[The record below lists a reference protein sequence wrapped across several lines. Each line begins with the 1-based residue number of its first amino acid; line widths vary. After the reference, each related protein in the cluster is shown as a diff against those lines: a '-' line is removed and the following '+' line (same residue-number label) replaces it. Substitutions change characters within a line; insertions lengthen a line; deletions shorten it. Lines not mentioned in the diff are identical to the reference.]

1 MSMVASIQ
9 IGTAATYYAR
19 EYYHGGE
26 RLLLARWFAPA
37 ANFGVTDG
45 AAVDID
51 LFCQLHAGVDA
62 AGASLLTTSGRTVEG
77 VDITFSPGKSISLYY
92 GLTDDKKNQQDI
104 LAAHHKAVRAAL
116 TALNTEAI
124 YARRGHNGLVRQKVD
139 VTAALFTH
147 DTARVEQH
155 LDGSVFADPQIH
167 THAVMLNLA
176 LRQSDG
182 TVGGID
188 TRLGPSKLMAGAVY
202 HAHLAYELSLLG
214 FKIQEIGRNGMFEV
228 GFEPQIRKFFS
239 ARRNQVVD
247 ELAEIGLD
255 TASAPA
261 LAAAA
266 ALKTRRNKGP
276 DLGDE
281 RFSLWRSKATGL
293 GFDVGHCVERL
304 RSQENARGLGDEHD
318 FAKALALIPERL
330 TEFEATFARKD
341 LVRAVANAY
350 VGTSV
355 DPAGILRSVD
365 QLIKTAA
372 VVEIRRDPLNEPV
385 YSTPEM
391 IRLERET
398 LDLARELADRQW
410 QGVDA
415 GGLQQKILAAG
426 LSDEQS
432 KAAIALAGGSALA
445 LFSGKAGTG
454 KNHTLKPLI
463 EKARADG
470 YRVIFASTAWRTVE
484 MGTAELD
491 GVEGRALDSWFAIA
505 KSGGNFI
512 DDRTVLVV
520 DEAGQ
525 LGVRA
530 THAIL
535 SEALRCGRR
544 SGQPKVIL
552 CGDAAQLKPIAA
564 GAGLDLVRHSA
575 EEAAVHRV
583 VRQRDH
589 AMRRVV
595 EQLSRGEVVSAYDAL
610 EEQGCVVNVANRKLA
625 VSTAVDTWFAAR
637 ESRRGASH
645 LLVARTNETV
655 RALNNEVRKRLR
667 RDGQLLGDNIVVVAG
682 TSSGDSFNLA
692 LAAGDRIRF
701 GRRCAIGRHR
711 VINGTTAKIEH
722 IERQDD
728 IHALITARVGR
739 QRISFTTAQLLDDKG
754 NIRLAHDYATTV
766 YAAQGLTAE
775 SCTVALDPS
784 YDQNSLYVA
793 ASRARGQTTLVV
805 DVAAID
811 AIVIADR
818 PYSARQSEVTVGERR
833 ATLLARLSRAQHKTT
848 TLEPADFARG
858 AERSATIP
866 DGPKRRI
873 KKELSHEL

>member
-1 MSMVASIQ
+1 MVASIQ
-9 IGTAATYYAR
+9 IGTAATYYTR
-19 EYYHGGE
+19 EYFHGGE
-26 RLLLARWFAPA
+26 RLLSAAWFAPA
-37 ANFGVTDG
+37 ANFGVNDG

-51 LFCQLHAGVDA
+51 LFSQLHGGVDA

-92 GLTDDKKNQQDI
+92 GLTADKKKQQEL

-124 YARRGHNGLVRQKVD
+124 YARRGRNGLVREKVD

-147 DTARVEQH
+147 DTARPEQH

-176 LRQSDG
+176 LRESDG
-182 TVGGID
+182 TIGGID

-214 FKIQEIGRNGMFEV
+214 FKIQEIGRNGMFEI

-247 ELAEIGLD
+247 ELAEMGLD
-255 TASAPA
+255 SASAPA

-266 ALKTRRNKGP
+266 ALKTRRNKGK

-281 RFSLWRSKATGL
+281 RFSLWQTKATELGL
-293 GFDVGHCVERL
+293 DVGHCVERL
-304 RSQENARGLGDEHD
+304 RSQENARGLGDARE
-318 FAKALALIPERL
+318 FAKALSLIPERL

-365 QLIKTAA
+365 QLIETAA

-398 LDLARELADRQW
+398 LDLARKLADRQW

-415 GGLQQKILAAG
+415 GGLQQKILAEE
-426 LSDEQS
+426 LSAEQS
-432 KAAIALAGGSALA
+432 GAAITLAGGSALT

-463 EKARADG
+463 AQMRSDG

-491 GVEGRALDSWFAIA
+491 GVEGRALDSWFALA
-505 KSGGNFI
+505 KNGGKFI
-512 DDRTVLVV
+512 DDRTVLIV

-535 SEALRCGRR
+535 SEALRCGGR

-552 CGDAAQLKPIAA
+552 CGDEAQLKPIAA
-564 GAGLDLVRHSA
+564 GSVEIVRHLA
-575 EEAAVHRV
+575 EEAALHKV

-610 EEQGCVVNVANRKLA
+610 DEQGCVVNVTNRKLA

-637 ESRRGASH
+637 ENRPGASH

-667 RDGQLLGDNIVVVAG
+667 RDGQLQGKNIVVVAG

-701 GRRCAIGRHR
+701 GRRCAIGRRR

-728 IHALITARVGR
+728 VHARITARIGR
-739 QRISFTTAQLLDDKG
+739 QRVSFTTAQLVDEKG

-833 ATLLARLSRAQHKTT
+833 ATLLARLCRAQHKTT
-848 TLEPADFARG
+848 TLEPADFARR

-866 DGPKRRI
+866 DGPQRRI

>member
-1 MSMVASIQ
+1 MVASIQ
-9 IGTAATYYAR
+9 IGTAATYYTR
-19 EYYHGGE
+19 EYFHGGE
-26 RLLLARWFAPA
+26 RLLSAAWFAPA
-37 ANFGVTDG
+37 ANFGVNDG

-51 LFCQLHAGVDA
+51 LFSQLHAGVDA

-92 GLTDDKKNQQDI
+92 GLTADKKKQQEL
-104 LAAHHKAVRAAL
+104 LAAHHKAVRASL

-139 VTAALFTH
+139 LTAALFTH
-147 DTARVEQH
+147 DTARPEQH

-176 LRQSDG
+176 LRESDG
-182 TVGGID
+182 TIGGID

-214 FKIQEIGRNGMFEV
+214 FKIQEIGRNGMFEI

-247 ELAEIGLD
+247 ELAEMGLD
-255 TASAPA
+255 SASAPA
-261 LAAAA
+261 WAAAA
-266 ALKTRRNKGP
+266 ALKTRRNKGK

-281 RFSLWRSKATGL
+281 RFSLWQSKATELGL
-293 GFDVGHCVERL
+293 DVGHCVERL
-304 RSQENARGLGDEHD
+304 RSQENACGLGDEHD
-318 FAKALALIPERL
+318 FAKALSLIPESL

-385 YSTPEM
+385 YSTPDM

-398 LDLARELADRQW
+398 LDLARTLADRQW
-410 QGVDA
+410 KGVDA

-426 LSDEQS
+426 LSAEQS
-432 KAAIALAGGSALA
+432 GAAIALAGGSALT

-463 EKARADG
+463 AQMRADG

-491 GVEGRALDSWFAIA
+491 GVEGRALDSWFALA
-505 KSGGNFI
+505 KNGGKFI
-512 DDRTVLVV
+512 DDRTVLIV

-535 SEALRCGRR
+535 SEALHCSSRG
-544 SGQPKVIL
+544 GQPKVIF
-552 CGDAAQLKPIAA
+552 CGDEAQLKPIAA
-564 GAGLDLVRHSA
+564 GSVEIVRHLA
-575 EEAAVHRV
+575 EEAALHKV

-610 EEQGCVVNVANRKLA
+610 DEQGCVVSAANRKLA

-637 ESRRGASH
+637 ENRPGASH

-655 RALNNEVRKRLR
+655 RVLNNEVRKRLR
-667 RDGQLLGDNIVVVAG
+667 RDGQLQGKNIVVVAG

-739 QRISFTTAQLLDDKG
+739 KRISFTTAKLLDEKG

-848 TLEPADFARG
+848 TLEPADFARR

-866 DGPKRRI
+866 DGPQRRI

>member
-26 RLLLARWFAPA
+26 RQLAATWFARA
-37 ANFGVTDG
+37 GHFGVTDG
-45 AAVDID
+45 GAVDID
-51 LFCQLHAGVDA
+51 VFAQLHAGLDA
-62 AGASLLTTSGRTVEG
+62 QGTALLSTSGRTVEG
-77 VDITFSPGKSISLYY
+77 VDITFSPSKSVSLAYA
-92 GLTDDKKNQQDI
+92 LTTDKRLRQAI
-104 LAAHHKAVRAAL
+104 LTAHHKSVRAAL
-116 TALNTEAI
+116 TFLDDEVI
-124 YARRGHNGLVRQKVD
+124 FARRGHNGLVREKVSL
-139 VTAALFTH
+139 TAALFAH
-147 DTARVEQH
+147 DSARSEGH

-167 THAVMLNLA
+167 THAVCYNLA
-176 LRQSDG
+176 VRADG
-182 TVGGID
+182 TIGGID
-188 TRLGPSKLMAGAVY
+188 TRLGFFKLCVGGIY
-202 HAHLAYELSLLG
+202 HAHAAYELSKLG
-214 FKIQEIGRNGMFEV
+214 FAIQEIGRNGMFEI

-239 ARRNQVVD
+239 ARRNQVID

-276 DLGDE
+276 ELGDE
-281 RFSLWRSKATGL
+281 RFSLWQSKATELGL
-293 GFDVGHCVERL
+293 DVDHCVERL
-304 RSQENARGLGDEHD
+304 RNPENARALGDEHD
-318 FAKALALIPERL
+318 FANALSLIPERL

-350 VGTSV
+350 VGTCV

-385 YSTPEM
+385 YSTPDM

-398 LDLARELADRQW
+398 LDLAKRLVDRQW
-410 QGVDA
+410 RGVDA
-415 GGLQQKILAAG
+415 DGLKQKILAAG

-432 KAAIALAGGSALA
+432 VAAIALAAGSALT

-463 EKARADG
+463 AQMRADG

-491 GVEGRALDSWFAIA
+491 GVEGRALDSWFALA
-505 KSGGNFI
+505 KNGGKFI
-512 DDRTVLVV
+512 DDRTVLIV
-520 DEAGQ
+520 DEAAQ

-530 THAIL
+530 THTIL
-535 SEALRCGRR
+535 GEALRCSSRG
-544 SGQPKVIL
+544 GQPKVIL
-552 CGDAAQLKPIAA
+552 CGDEAQLKPIAA
-564 GAGLDLVRHSA
+564 GSVKIVRHLA
-575 EEAAVHRV
+575 EEATLHKV

-595 EQLSRGEVVSAYDAL
+595 EQLSRGEVVSAYEGL
-610 EEQGCVVNVANRKLA
+610 EEQGCVVHVDNRKLA
-625 VSTAVDTWFAAR
+625 VNTAVDTWFAAR
-637 ESRRGASH
+637 ENRPGADH

-655 RALNNEVRKRLR
+655 RALNNEVRKHLR
-667 RDGQLLGDNIVVVAG
+667 RDGQLQGKNIVVVAG

-701 GRRCAIGRHR
+701 GRRCAIGRRR

-728 IHALITARVGR
+728 VHALITARIGR
-739 QRISFTTAQLLDDKG
+739 QRVSFTTAQLVDDKG

-784 YDQNSLYVA
+784 YEQNSLYVA
-793 ASRARGQTTLVV
+793 ASRARGQTTLIV

-811 AIVIADR
+811 AIVVADR
-818 PYSARQSEVTVGERR
+818 PYNARQSEVTVGERR
-833 ATLLARLSRAQHKTT
+833 ATLLARLCRAQHKTT
-848 TLEPADFARG
+848 TLEPADFGKR
-858 AERSATIP
+858 AERSETIP

>member
-1 MSMVASIQ
+1 MVASIQ
-9 IGTAATYYAR
+9 IGTAATYYTR
-19 EYYHGGE
+19 EYFHGGE
-26 RLLLARWFAPA
+26 RLLSAAWFAPA
-37 ANFGVTDG
+37 ANFGVNDG

-51 LFCQLHAGVDA
+51 LFSQLHAGIDA

-92 GLTDDKKNQQDI
+92 GLTADKKKQQDI

-124 YARRGHNGLVRQKVD
+124 YARRGRNGLVRQKVD

-147 DTARVEQH
+147 DTARPEQH

-176 LRQSDG
+176 LRESDG
-182 TVGGID
+182 TIGGID

-214 FKIQEIGRNGMFEV
+214 FKIQEIGRNGMFEI

-247 ELAEIGLD
+247 ELAEMGLD
-255 TASAPA
+255 SASAPA

-266 ALKTRRNKGP
+266 ALKTRRNKGK

-281 RFSLWRSKATGL
+281 RFSLWRSKATELGL
-293 GFDVGHCVERL
+293 DVGHDVERL
-304 RSQENARGLGDEHD
+304 RSQENARGLGDEQD
-318 FAKALALIPERL
+318 FAKALSLIPGHL

-350 VGTSV
+350 VGTCV
-355 DPAGILRSVD
+355 DPTGILRNVD

-385 YSTPEM
+385 YSTPDM
-391 IRLERET
+391 IRLECET
-398 LDLARELADRQW
+398 LDLARKLAGRQW
-410 QGVDA
+410 KGVDA
-415 GGLQQKILAAG
+415 RGLQQKILAAG
-426 LSDEQS
+426 LSAEQS
-432 KAAIALAGGSALA
+432 DAAIALAGGSALT

-463 EKARADG
+463 AQMRADG

-491 GVEGRALDSWFAIA
+491 GVEGRALDSWFALA
-505 KSGGNFI
+505 KNGGNFI
-512 DDRTVLVV
+512 DDRTVLIV

-530 THAIL
+530 THAFL
-535 SEALRCGRR
+535 SEALRCSSRG
-544 SGQPKVIL
+544 GQPKVIL
-552 CGDAAQLKPIAA
+552 CGDEAQLKPIAA
-564 GAGLDLVRHSA
+564 GSVEIVRHLA
-575 EEAAVHRV
+575 EEATLHKV

-610 EEQGCVVNVANRKLA
+610 DEQGCFVNVTNRKQA
-625 VSTAVDTWFAAR
+625 VSTAVDAWFAAR
-637 ESRRGASH
+637 ENRPGASH
-645 LLVARTNETV
+645 LLVARTNESV

-667 RDGQLLGDNIVVVAG
+667 RDGQLQGKNIVVVAG

-701 GRRCAIGRHR
+701 GRRCVIGRRR

-722 IERQDD
+722 IERQNDV
-728 IHALITARVGR
+728 HALITARIGR
-739 QRISFTTAQLLDDKG
+739 QRVSFTTAQLVDDKG

-784 YDQNSLYVA
+784 YDRNSLYVA

-811 AIVIADR
+811 AIVVADR

-833 ATLLARLSRAQHKTT
+833 ATLLARLCRAQHKTT
-848 TLEPADFARG
+848 TLEPADFARR
-858 AERSATIP
+858 AERSETIP
-866 DGPKRRI
+866 DGSRRRI